1 MQGTKVV
8 KGAVLLVAGLAAVS
22 GTAAF
27 ANIGVSSSALNGVAN
42 AVRADGS
49 LKPNAVGHMQL
60 KNGIVA
66 CEKFT
71 QDLRNVL
78 CHGALAK
85 AAANGKDGAPG
96 LAGQQGVPGAN
107 GKDGADGAKG
117 STGQQGIQGPPGP
130 QAVFDGQNGTNGAD
144 GAAGPKGDTGATGP
158 QGSTGP
164 AGSAGPAG
172 VAGPKGSKGDM
183 GLPGLPGIQGF
194 RGFTGP
200 KGDKGEKGDSG
211 PQGERGPAGANG
223 TSVFANSYVR
233 QGHFIVPAGGHADH
247 TTSCNVGDLAVGG
260 GFSFNLNQQGFSRV
274 LQNRMDWSQAAQDA
288 AVAAGKAA
296 DANPDGWYAE
306 ATGGDADAEGVVWVI
321 CLAS

>member
-8 KGAVLLVAGLAAVS
+8 KGAVLLVAALAAVS

-85 AAANGKDGAPG
+85 AAANGRDGAPG

-117 STGQQGIQGPPGP
+117 SMGPQGIQGPPGP
-130 QAVFDGQNGTNGAD
+130 QAVFDGQNGTNGKD
-144 GAAGPKGDTGATGP
+144 GVAGPKGDTGATGA
-158 QGSTGP
+158 T
-164 AGSAGPAG
+164 
-172 VAGPKGSKGDM
+172 
-183 GLPGLPGIQGF
+183 
-194 RGFTGP
+194 
-200 KGDKGEKGDSG
+200 G
-211 PQGERGPAGANG
+211 PQGEQGPAGADG
-223 TSVFANSYVR
+223 TSVFANSYV
-233 QGHFIVPAGGHADH
+233 HSESFVVPAGGHNDH
-247 TTSCNVGDLAVGG
+247 TTSCNTGDLAVGG
-260 GFSFNLNQQGFSRV
+260 GYSFSLNEQGFNRV
-274 LQNRMDWSQAAQDA
+274 IQDRMDWSQAAQDA
-288 AVAAGKAA
+288 ATAAGKAA
-296 DANPDGWYAE
+296 DANPDGWYVE
-306 ATGGDADAEGVVWVI
+306 ATGGDNDAKGYVWVI